1 MIRAMGPRVPLPGPW
16 GNHPIQLKNHAETF
30 FCGYCLCGHDWTDHH
45 DDKGAC
51 EFWGSNET
59 AGLDETETKPHCFRY
74 VDRENPNSEW
84 IKEWHTRWGPD
95 GSPRNQPPS

>member
-1 MIRAMGPRVPLPGPW
+1 MTTGYSLAHGPSIRD
-16 GNHPIQLKNHAETF
+16 HAETF

-74 VDRENPNSEW
+74 VDREDPNSGIEA
-84 IKEWHTRWGPD
+84 GPIQ
-95 GSPRNQPPS
+95 G